1 VKECDAAYRKGRK
14 PVKRR
19 EFLATLAG
27 ASVLLPVGAGAQQS
41 TKIFRIAMV
50 HPSYAVLEMTEA
62 SSLPYYRV
70 FFDELRRLGYVE
82 GHNLLIERYSAE
94 GHVEDYPALA
104 RSVVSHTPDLI
115 FTVGAPMA
123 KALKKETSS
132 IPIVLAASDPVAE
145 GLANSLARPA
155 GNITGASTIPGLE
168 IWGRRLQLFREV
180 VPTISKVG
188 VLDAV
193 GSGPE
198 VTPMLRNSAKVEI
211 PVVTWR
217 VDDASDAEYRRG
229 FDSMSH
235 DGADALFVSPATE
248 NIAKRQLIVELAA
261 RYRLPAM
268 YPYRLFVEAGGLLS
282 YGPDAAEILRYCART
297 IDKILKGTKPGE
309 IPYYLPTKF
318 ELVINLG
325 TAKGLGLTIPSSV
338 LSLADD
344 LIE

>member
-41 TKIFRIAMV
+41 TKVFRIAMV
-50 HPSYAVLEMTEA
+50 HPSYAVSEMTEA
-62 SSLPYYRV
+62 SSLPYCRV

-145 GLANSLARPA
+145 GLADSLARPA

-193 GSGPE
+193 GPCHSGYEGHPWLDAWVGGQGLSKSGTLNCE
-198 VTPMLRNSAKVEI
+198 DDITDLHTVIENPTSTYAVT
-211 PVVTWR
+211 
-217 VDDASDAEYRRG
+217 
-229 FDSMSH
+229 
-235 DGADALFVSPATE
+235 
-248 NIAKRQLIVELAA
+248 
-261 RYRLPAM
+261 
-268 YPYRLFVEAGGLLS
+268 AGPI
-282 YGPDAAEILRYCART
+282 YN
-297 IDKILKGTKPGE
+297 GTTCG
-309 IPYYLPTKF
+309 I
-318 ELVINLG
+318 
-325 TAKGLGLTIPSSV
+325 
-338 LSLADD
+338 
-344 LIE
+344 